1 MESHLPHVGRST
13 KGGSLP
19 YNSWNGNGAKAPRVT
34 IDFPDAPVRRV
45 PGWKPALDIACIL
58 LGLPIWL
65 PLMILLMLVTRFSSP
80 GPIFYRQKR
89 VGLGGRHF
97 LIWKFR
103 TMKVSAETQTHE
115 RHLEELIR
123 VDCPMTKLDAYGD
136 PRLAPFGRFLR
147 ASGLDEL
154 PQIFNVLCGE
164 MSLVGPRP
172 CLPNEFAHYQPW
184 QRERVNGLPGL
195 TGYWQVNGKN
205 KTTFNEMIAMDL
217 FYLKNLSFLLD
228 LKIIFKTCAVIAG
241 QLFESRPA
249 TQPSRQDRDPRPSAT
264 PGPQDGGRRS
274 PPTPSF
280 PPGGISAKSMKKQV
294 TVGVIGCGYWGP
306 MLVRNFKGL
315 ADCQLKAV
323 CDVNTKRLKHIHALY
338 PDIEGMT
345 QTQQLLNGAAVDA
358 VVIATPVKHHY
369 SLAKASLLAGKHT
382 FIEKP
387 MAPSSAECEEL
398 IEIADR
404 NGLVLMLDHTFLYSS
419 PVQKI
424 AQIVQAGDIGEIRY
438 INCRRLNL
446 GLFQKDI
453 NVAWDLAPHDISII
467 LHILDE
473 FPTTINCQG
482 NAHITPGVEDVT
494 NMSLSFSRKRFA
506 TIQSSWLEPRK
517 IREMT
522 IVGTRRM
529 IVYDDLQTR
538 EKIRIYD
545 ARVERP
551 PHYDTFAEFQ
561 YSYHY
566 GDSYI
571 PYLHQEEPLKLACQ
585 HFVDCIKTN
594 SQPLTDGRR
603 GLEMVRIL
611 EAASASLKMNGAP
624 VTFSPPG
631 NAAPARAPV
640 KAEEIFQVEA
650 FAG

>member
-1 MESHLPHVGRST
+1 
-13 KGGSLP
+13 
-19 YNSWNGNGAKAPRVT
+19 
-34 IDFPDAPVRRV
+34 
-45 PGWKPALDIACIL
+45 
-58 LGLPIWL
+58 
-65 PLMILLMLVTRFSSP
+65 
-80 GPIFYRQKR
+80 
-89 VGLGGRHF
+89 
-97 LIWKFR
+97 
-103 TMKVSAETQTHE
+103 
-115 RHLEELIR
+115 
-123 VDCPMTKLDAYGD
+123 
-136 PRLAPFGRFLR
+136 
-147 ASGLDEL
+147 
-154 PQIFNVLCGE
+154 
-164 MSLVGPRP
+164 
-172 CLPNEFAHYQPW
+172 
-184 QRERVNGLPGL
+184 
-195 TGYWQVNGKN
+195 
-205 KTTFNEMIAMDL
+205 
-217 FYLKNLSFLLD
+217 
-228 LKIIFKTCAVIAG
+228 
-241 QLFESRPA
+241 
-249 TQPSRQDRDPRPSAT
+249 
-264 PGPQDGGRRS
+264 
-274 PPTPSF
+274 
-280 PPGGISAKSMKKQV
+280 MKKQI
-294 TVGVIGCGYWGP
+294 TVGIIGCGYWGP
-306 MLVRNFKGL
+306 LLVRNFKGL

-323 CDVNTKRLKHIHALY
+323 CDVNTERLKHIRALY
-338 PDIEGMT
+338 PEIEGMT
-345 QTQQLLNGAAVDA
+345 QTQQLLNGADVDA

-387 MAPSSAECEEL
+387 MASSSADCEEL

-424 AQIVQAGDIGEIRY
+424 AQIVQAGDLGEIRY

-473 FPTTINCQG
+473 FPSTINCQG

-529 IVYDDLQTR
+529 IVYDDLRTR

-571 PYLHQEEPLKLACQ
+571 PHIQQEEPLKLACQ
-585 HFVDCIKTN
+585 HFIDCIETD
-594 SQPLTDGRR
+594 SQPVTGGRQ
-603 GLEMVRIL
+603 GLEMIRIL

-624 VTFSPPG
+624 VTFSRP
-631 NAAPARAPV
+631 NSEARAPRPP
-640 KAEEIFQVEA
+640 KAEEILQSEV

>member
-1 MESHLPHVGRST
+1 MKNQLSVG
-13 KGGSLP
+13 
-19 YNSWNGNGAKAPRVT
+19 
-34 IDFPDAPVRRV
+34 I
-45 PGWKPALDIACIL
+45 
-58 LGLPIWL
+58 
-65 PLMILLMLVTRFSSP
+65 
-80 GPIFYRQKR
+80 
-89 VGLGGRHF
+89 
-97 LIWKFR
+97 
-103 TMKVSAETQTHE
+103 
-115 RHLEELIR
+115 
-123 VDCPMTKLDAYGD
+123 
-136 PRLAPFGRFLR
+136 
-147 ASGLDEL
+147 
-154 PQIFNVLCGE
+154 
-164 MSLVGPRP
+164 
-172 CLPNEFAHYQPW
+172 
-184 QRERVNGLPGL
+184 
-195 TGYWQVNGKN
+195 
-205 KTTFNEMIAMDL
+205 
-217 FYLKNLSFLLD
+217 
-228 LKIIFKTCAVIAG
+228 
-241 QLFESRPA
+241 
-249 TQPSRQDRDPRPSAT
+249 
-264 PGPQDGGRRS
+264 
-274 PPTPSF
+274 
-280 PPGGISAKSMKKQV
+280 
-294 TVGVIGCGYWGP
+294 IGCGYWGP
-306 MLVRNFKGL
+306 LLVRNFKGL
-315 ADCQLKAV
+315 PDCHLKAV
-323 CDVNTKRLKHIHALY
+323 CDVNTERLKHVLALY

-345 QTQQLLNGAAVDA
+345 QTQQLLNGTNVDA

-387 MAPSSAECEEL
+387 MASSSAECEEL

-404 NGLVLMLDHTFLYSS
+404 NGLVLMIDHTFLYSS

-424 AQIVQAGDIGEIRY
+424 AQIVQAGDLGEIRY

-453 NVAWDLAPHDISII
+453 NVAWDLAPHDVSII

-529 IVYDDLQTR
+529 IVYDDLRTL

-571 PYLHQEEPLKLACQ
+571 PHLHQEEPLKSACQ
-585 HFVDCIKTN
+585 HFIDCINTN

-611 EAASASLKMNGAP
+611 EAASASLKINGAP
-624 VTFSPPG
+624 VTLSRS
-631 NAAPARAPV
+631 NSVAPALASA
-640 KAEEIFQVEA
+640 KAEELLPIEA